1 LVLDISE
8 LSKSISSIVRRV
20 SGSVVTIFTEIP
32 SITSLITHRPI
43 RGMGSGFIISND
55 GVVVTNAHVIRG
67 AENIKVLLPSGESD
81 YAEVIA
87 ADPYRDLALLKVGL
101 TGLKPLKLGDS
112 DSISIGELVFAI
124 GSPLGLPGPTVTMG
138 VVSAVGRTIVTE
150 NVVLEDLIQTDAAI
164 NPGNSGGPLINV
176 AGEVIGIATAVIP
189 YAQGIG
195 FAIPVNTLKRFIVIV
210 KKYGRPLRAWIG
222 VYVTQVTPDMASAYS
237 LPISEGVIVVK
248 VAPGTPAHRYG
259 LRVGDIIV
267 RANKRDVKRVRDLKE
282 EIENSIDRGYVR
294 LSIIRGNR
302 YFDIDVPLI
311 IEAL

>member
-1 LVLDISE
+1 MY
-8 LSKSISSIVRRV
+8 KRQ
-20 SGSVVTIFTEIP
+20 
-32 SITSLITHRPI
+32 
-43 RGMGSGFIISND
+43 
-55 GVVVTNAHVIRG
+55 
-67 AENIKVLLPSGESD
+67 
-81 YAEVIA
+81 
-87 ADPYRDLALLKVGL
+87 
-101 TGLKPLKLGDS
+101 
-112 DSISIGELVFAI
+112 
-124 GSPLGLPGPTVTMG
+124 PLGLPGPTVTMG
-138 VVSAVGRTIVTE
+138 VISAIGRTIVSE
-150 NVVLEDLIQTDAAI
+150 NIVLEDLIQTDAAI

-176 AGEVIGIATAVIP
+176 SGEVIGIATAVIP

-237 LPISEGVIVVK
+237 LPISEGVIVVR

-294 LSIIRGNR
+294 LSIVRGNR